1 MGDPVRIKV
10 KSTNIANIMHVLYSS
25 LNRYLVVYSKGGH
38 LHGHGHDVNSAVY

>member
-10 KSTNIANIMHVLYSS
+10 KSTSTANTTHVMYSS
-25 LNRYLVVYSKGGH
+25 LKRYLVVYSKGGH